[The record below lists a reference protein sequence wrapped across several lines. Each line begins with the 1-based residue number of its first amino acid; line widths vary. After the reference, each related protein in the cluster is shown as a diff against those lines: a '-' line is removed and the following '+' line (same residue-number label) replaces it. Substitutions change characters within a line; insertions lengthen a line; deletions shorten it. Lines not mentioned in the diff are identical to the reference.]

1 LLFLFNFQIYLQV
14 YANPGEVYCFLEY
27 ILILMKPPGTG
38 KESLAK
44 ACATKCTASFFF
56 LTPEISQG
64 TI

>member
-1 LLFLFNFQIYLQV
+1 
-14 YANPGEVYCFLEY
+14 
-27 ILILMKPPGTG
+27 MKPPGTG